1 MHIAFAIT
9 KFSFCGPF
17 FKRILAWE
25 RGILKLIR
33 LKNVLMKLTKIKN
46 CWSGIFNYAIKNTLE
61 LLNSRLFNIN
71 IWHRWKCTS
80 VCSYFIFWSMYL
92 SRVFFNYAIKNTLE
106 LLNSRLF
113 NINIWHRW
121 KCTSVCSYFIF
132 WSMYLSRVFFHA
144 VRNQTSIK
152 ITKFN
157 QKKIKKLM
165 KRKCQV
171 KF

>member
-1 MHIAFAIT
+1 MYVYIAFAIT
-9 KFSFCGPF
+9 KFSFCGAF

-25 RGILKLIR
+25 RGILKLIG

-71 IWHRWKCTS
+71 IWHRWKGTS
-80 VCSYFIFWSMYL
+80 VCFYFIFWSMYL
-92 SRVFFNYAIKNTLE
+92 SRA
-106 LLNSRLF
+106 
-113 NINIWHRW
+113 
-121 KCTSVCSYFIF
+121 
-132 WSMYLSRVFFHA
+132 FFHA